1 MPIAAFSISRK
12 AIWEIKRRL
21 NGSGIDNPYVRLGES
36 TDDRTLSLSD
46 GFLEVVTSGKDQKE
60 MTALARAEYERM
72 RPTLK
77 FCLVLLI
84 YDFYKERPDDDL
96 MDIAGIRFATPPS
109 TRGFLS
115 GYQLDYSA
123 GRFVLRKDDQI
134 FRDLRSIPRTDA
146 GSQL

>member
-1 MPIAAFSISRK
+1 MPVAAFSISRK

-46 GFLEVVTSGKDQKE
+46 GFLEAVTSGTDQKE
-60 MTALARAEYERM
+60 MTALARAEHERM
-72 RPTLK
+72 RPTVN
-77 FCLVLLI
+77 FCLALLI
-84 YDFYKERPDDDL
+84 YDFYEKRPDDL
-96 MDIAGIRFATPPS
+96 IDIAGIRFAMPPS

-123 GRFVLRKDDQI
+123 RRFVLRKDDQI
-134 FRDLRSIPRTDA
+134 FQDLRSIPHDDA
-146 GSQL
+146 AT

>member
-1 MPIAAFSISRK
+1 MPVAAFSISRK

-21 NGSGIDNPYVRLGES
+21 NGSGIDNPYVQLGES

-46 GFLEVVTSGKDQKE
+46 GFLEAVTSRKDRKE
-60 MTALARAEYERM
+60 MTALAGAEYKRM
-72 RPTLK
+72 QPTLK
-77 FCLVLLI
+77 FCLALLI

-96 MDIAGIRFATPPS
+96 IDIAGIRFATPPS
-109 TRGFLS
+109 TLGFLS

-134 FRDLRSIPRTDA
+134 FQDLRSIPRADA
-146 GSQL
+146 AT

>member
-1 MPIAAFSISRK
+1 MPSAFSISKK
-12 AIWEIKRRL
+12 AISEIKRRL
-21 NGSGIDNPYVRLGES
+21 KGSGIDNPYVLLGES
-36 TDDRTLSLSD
+36 TDDVTLSLSD
-46 GFLEVVTSGKDQKE
+46 GFLDAVTSGKGQQE
-60 MTALARAEYERM
+60 MERM

-77 FCLVLLI
+77 FCLALLI
-84 YDFYKERPDDDL
+84 YDFYEKRPDDL

-134 FRDLRSIPRTDA
+134 FQDLRSIPSDDA
-146 GSQL
+146 AT

>member
-12 AIWEIKRRL
+12 AISEIKRRL
-21 NGSGIDNPYVRLGES
+21 NGSGIDNPYVLLSES
-36 TDDRTLSLSD
+36 ADDLTLSLSD
-46 GFLEVVTSGKDQKE
+46 GFLEAVTSGKDQKE

-77 FCLVLLI
+77 FCLALVI
-84 YDFYKERPDDDL
+84 YDFYKKRPDDL
-96 MDIAGIRFATPPS
+96 IHIAGIQFATPPS

-134 FRDLRSIPRTDA
+134 FQDLRSIPSDDA
-146 GSQL
+146 AT

>member
-1 MPIAAFSISRK
+1 MPVAAFSISRK
-12 AIWEIKRRL
+12 AIREIKRRL

-36 TDDRTLSLSD
+36 ADDRTLSLSE
-46 GFLEVVTSGKDQKE
+46 GFLEAATSGKDQKE
-60 MTALARAEYERM
+60 TTAPARAEYERM

-77 FCLVLLI
+77 FCLALLI

-96 MDIAGIRFATPPS
+96 IDIAGIRFATPPS

-123 GRFVLRKDDQI
+123 GRFVLRKGDQI
-134 FRDLRSIPRTDA
+134 FQDLRSIPTDDA
-146 GSQL
+146 AT

>member
-1 MPIAAFSISRK
+1 MSIAAFSISRK
-12 AIWEIKRRL
+12 AIFEIKRRL
-21 NGSGIDNPYVRLGES
+21 NGSGIDNPYVQLGES

-46 GFLEVVTSGKDQKE
+46 GFLEAVASGKDQKE
-60 MTALARAEYERM
+60 MTARAEYERM

-77 FCLVLLI
+77 FCLALLI

-134 FRDLRSIPRTDA
+134 FQDLRSIPRDDA
-146 GSQL
+146 AP